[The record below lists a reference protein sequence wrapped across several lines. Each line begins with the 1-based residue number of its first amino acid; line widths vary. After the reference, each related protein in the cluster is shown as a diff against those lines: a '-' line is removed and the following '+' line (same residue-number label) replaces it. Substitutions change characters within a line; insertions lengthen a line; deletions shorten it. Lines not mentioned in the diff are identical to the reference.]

1 MNEIRREEL
10 YAVIRQ
16 AAKIPGNVLIND
28 SSRFVQDLGVDSLDL
43 VGVLLAIQDNYDFE
57 LTDDEIGAIASVG
70 DVLNLMT
77 QRGLKLTAA

>member
-16 AAKIPGNVLIND
+16 AAKIPANVLIND

-43 VGVLLAIQDNYDFE
+43 VGVLLSIQDNYDFE
-57 LTDDEIGAIASVG
+57 LTDDEIGAIGSVG
-70 DVLNLMT
+70 DVLNLMA